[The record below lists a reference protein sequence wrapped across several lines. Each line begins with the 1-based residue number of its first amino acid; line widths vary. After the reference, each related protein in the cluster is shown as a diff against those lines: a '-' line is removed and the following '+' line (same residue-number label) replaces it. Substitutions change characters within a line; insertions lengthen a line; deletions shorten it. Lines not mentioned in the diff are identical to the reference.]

1 MTTDDKKRKRRGE
14 RDDGRILVTLA
25 IGRADNGRIIR
36 KYFYGRTRKEA
47 EKNRDEYKRKMQMG
61 LSVKADEMTLDQ
73 WIAEWYKRYRT
84 KVNPEYEKNYYIP
97 IKRLSDRLGYRL
109 IRSIVEADLYAALDE
124 VSDMS
129 SSTIEKYYSVIRQI
143 FGKAKKNKIIQ
154 DDPSED
160 LEMPDGTSGSHRAL
174 ERWETDCI
182 MTHWTEH
189 RAGLWAMLMLF
200 CGLRRGEMAALQ
212 WENIDMKNRTLKV
225 TSAAVF
231 NGNKVTFKPHTKTD
245 AGMRTIP
252 ICSALWEALNAVPV
266 ERRTAYVCVSSQG
279 QPLTQ
284 SAYARGWQGFNLA
297 MQRILNGEPPIQQG
311 KTIDLEEKIARRKA
325 DGKEYRLFRVRAHDL
340 RHTFATA
347 LYDAGVPVKA
357 AQYYLGHSDVQ
368 VTMDLYTHLSKER
381 EAVERSKMVNFLD
394 SWLDK
399 SALKGRI
406 EP

>member
-1 MTTDDKKRKRRGE
+1 MATDDKKRKRRGE

-25 IGRADNGRIIR
+25 VGRAENGKIIR

-73 WIAEWYKRYRT
+73 WIGEWYRRYRT

-97 IKRLSDRLGYRL
+97 IQRLSDRLGYRL

-124 VSDMS
+124 VSDKS

-160 LEMPDGTSGSHRAL
+160 LEMPDGKSGTHRAL

-182 MTHWTEH
+182 MANWIEH

-200 CGLRRGEMAALQ
+200 CGLRRGEMVALQ
-212 WENIDMKNRTLKV
+212 WESIDMENRALKV
-225 TSAAVF
+225 CSSAVF

-252 ICSALWEALNAVPV
+252 ICAALWEALNTVPV
-266 ERRTAYVCVSSQG
+266 EQRTAYVCLSSKG
-279 QPLTQ
+279 QSLTQ
-284 SAYARGWQGFNLA
+284 SAFARGWQGFNLA
-297 MQRILNGEPPIQQG
+297 MQRILNDEPPIQQG
-311 KTIDLEEKIARRKA
+311 KTIDLKEKIERCKEE
-325 DGKEYRLFRVRAHDL
+325 GKEYRLFRVRAHDL

-368 VTMDLYTHLSKER
+368 ITMDLYTHLSKER
-381 EAVERSKMVNFLD
+381 EAAERSKMVNFLD
-394 SWLDK
+394 GWLDK
-399 SALKGRI
+399 SALK
-406 EP
+406 EVKNS

>member
-1 MTTDDKKRKRRGE
+1 MATDDKKRKRRGE

-25 IGRADNGRIIR
+25 VGRAENGKIIR

-73 WIAEWYKRYRT
+73 WIGEWYRRYRT

-97 IKRLSDRLGYRL
+97 IQRLSDRLGYRL

-124 VSDMS
+124 VSDKS

-160 LEMPDGTSGSHRAL
+160 LEMPDGKSGTHRAL

-182 MTHWTEH
+182 MANWFEH

-200 CGLRRGEMAALQ
+200 CGLRRGEMVALQ
-212 WENIDMKNRTLKV
+212 WENIDMENRTLKV
-225 TSAAVF
+225 CSSAVF

-252 ICSALWEALNAVPV
+252 ICAALWEALNTVPV
-266 ERRTAYVCVSSQG
+266 EQRTAYVCLSSQG

-284 SAYARGWQGFNLA
+284 SAFSRGWQGFNLA
-297 MQRILNGEPPIQQG
+297 MQRILNDEPPIQQG
-311 KTIDLEEKIARRKA
+311 KTIDLKEKIERCKEE
-325 DGKEYRLFRVRAHDL
+325 GKEYRLFRIRAHDL

-368 VTMDLYTHLSKER
+368 ITMDLYTHLSKER
-381 EAVERSKMVNFLD
+381 EAAERSKMVNFLD

-399 SALKGRI
+399 SALK
-406 EP
+406 EVENP